1 MSQMSLYNKTK
12 EEIVDYMEKYY
23 KIKNNTKQIILN
35 EFIDG
40 EVLFEFNEE
49 DFEQLK
55 LLPFALIT
63 LKNDIKT
70 EKNKNKI
77 VAESSKEK
85 ILKKFKSFGIEEPFE
100 YIEYKSDNSDLKI
113 GQKKLIKKYSN
124 YFNSET
130 ININSSG
137 TEILFHL
144 KNKIKISP
152 DSLKK
157 LIGITGRYFF
167 EMDDERIDAL
177 DIAIDDKNKL
187 KNLLKISKNNN
198 NILENKEK
206 EIIMG
211 KELLEIEKKMKLEEM
226 IITDSG
232 ITMKLLY
239 EKLEENEEIILKKN
253 KEQKLSIS
261 DSFEIILTETV
272 RVKIYAINWNISF
285 NFLIDKLDAK
295 NILLKPINA
304 KIKFNDELLD
314 IDIISNNQIDY
325 IVQDKGFKRPIC
337 LCKKCQR
344 ESSLYFM
351 QIIEHSICKDILLYD
366 EIKFLEYNNE
376 VEFNNFFQI
385 KEKIKF
391 SSPLEFERN
400 FNEYFNRKKLIKISN
415 EFIYYEDIE
424 NRNYFQIF
432 FQTDNYFGQYLSFF
446 GFPGIGK
453 SITILH
459 ILKYE
464 IEHDKIKTLYIHC
477 KYLSL
482 LNKENNYLEIQ
493 RVLLSEIPFLF
504 YKDFSGYKK
513 CCNII
518 KDFKFNLNNT
528 FYELIEKILNNL
540 ANKNT
545 KYIIV
550 FDQHNAFSDPLKKIQ
565 NIVDKILSNDEISKN
580 FLFFS
585 FMSLNNE
592 DVKDVK
598 AKYLLGAK
606 SNEKFPVY
614 ELKNLICDKSFS
626 NPKKQSVYEKLRKN
640 IRNYNELSA
649 IDERRLSNYYKEKK
663 NNIKKKLIEYYNKD
677 YNDNNLSFKGIENL
691 MQISVDISYEEKDIQ
706 KLIPLIHFK
715 YFDIKKNE
723 DYFEIFYTS
732 PIVEE
737 VLKEIYYSFVYDNQN
752 LYEKILNF
760 DLIKGGGKGSCF
772 EQIVI
777 HNLTPSDSNYNVTF
791 PDLIIEEKNSIP
803 QFIPKSNEV
812 NLPYFEGKIKIKKNK
827 TYLIEQDIFGG
838 KSIDF
843 IIIDT
848 FRKEQ
853 KIFAFQASILKDY
866 IFTESEIKEYLK
878 KMNTYIKNFI
888 DGLKVDES
896 NLFFGY
902 VFSLINEGKKEFKSM
917 IKTCKTNKI
926 PYSFY
931 SFKKKKFL
939 DSNKKEIRSIYDIV
953 NNPFG
958 IKPITSVEL
967 NEFGFKRYDRV
978 IKQPSYVISEE
989 IKNKLIS
996 ILKDIYC
1003 KKLIEDFYFQENL
1016 MKEHIWSYFY
1026 DFYYSEDNKGNPFI
1040 FIIRENKF
1048 EIYNLCEVKK
1058 EEFLDYIFKNRY
1070 SLDCYFIKF
1079 KGEEIKTPLYLQ
1091 REKKEK
1097 EFSESI
1103 PKINQNEKQPFV
1115 EYESS
1120 PNNDNNLKK

>member
-1 MSQMSLYNKTK
+1 MSLYNKTK
-12 EEIVDYMEKYY
+12 EEIVDYLEKYY
-23 KIKNNTKQIILN
+23 KISNNTKQIIIN

-49 DFEQLK
+49 DFEQLE

-63 LKNDIKT
+63 LKNDIKN

-77 VAESSKEK
+77 IKESSKEK
-85 ILKKFKSFGIEEPFE
+85 ILKKFISFGIEEPFE
-100 YIEYKSDNSDLKI
+100 YIEYKSNNSDLKI

-124 YFNSET
+124 HFNAEE

-137 TEILFHL
+137 TEVLFHL
-144 KNKIKISP
+144 KNKIKISQ
-152 DSLKK
+152 DSLKQ

-167 EMDDERIDAL
+167 EMDDEKIDAL

-187 KNLLKISKNNN
+187 KNLLKMTKNNN

-206 EIIMG
+206 EIIIG

-239 EKLEENEEIILKKN
+239 QKLEENKEIILKKN
-253 KEQKLSIS
+253 KEEKLSIS
-261 DSFEIILTETV
+261 NLFELILTESV
-272 RVKIYAINWNISF
+272 IAKIYAINWDISF
-285 NFLIDKLDAK
+285 NFLVDNLDMK
-295 NILLKPINA
+295 NILLRPISA
-304 KIKFNDELLD
+304 KIEFNNELLD

-325 IVQDKGFKRPIC
+325 IVKDKGFNRPIC
-337 LCKKCQR
+337 SCKKCQK
-344 ESSLYFM
+344 ESSLYFI
-351 QIIEHSICKDILLYD
+351 QIIDHSDCKDILLYD
-366 EIKFLEYNNE
+366 GIKFLEYNNE
-376 VEFNNFFQI
+376 IEFNNFFQI
-385 KEKIKF
+385 KDKINF

-400 FNEYFNRKKLIKISN
+400 FNEYFNRKKLIKTTK

-432 FQTDNYFGQYLSFF
+432 FKTDNYFGQYLSFF

-482 LNKENNYLEIQ
+482 LSKENNYLEIQ

-550 FDQHNAFSDPLKKIQ
+550 FDQHNAFSDPLQKIQ
-565 NIVDKILSNDEISKN
+565 DIVDKILSNEEISKN

-606 SNEKFPVY
+606 LNEKYPIY
-614 ELKNLICDKSFS
+614 EIKNLICDKNFS
-626 NPKKQSVYEKLRKN
+626 NLKKQRVYEKLRKN
-640 IRNYNELSA
+640 IRNYNELFE
-649 IDERRLSNYYKEKK
+649 IDVKKLNNYYKEKK
-663 NNIKKKLIEYYNKD
+663 NYIKKKLIEYYNKD
-677 YNDNNLSFKGIENL
+677 YKDNNLSFKGIENL
-691 MQISVDISYEEKDIQ
+691 MQISVDISYEEKDIK
-706 KLIPLIHFK
+706 KLIPFIHFK

-752 LYEKILNF
+752 LYEKMLTF
-760 DLIKGGGKGSCF
+760 DLIKGGGKGCCF
-772 EQIVI
+772 EQIVV
-777 HNLTPSDSNYNVTF
+777 HNLSPSDSNYNVTF
-791 PDLIIEEKNSIP
+791 PDLIIEEKKSIP

-812 NLPYFEGKIKIKKNK
+812 NIPYFEDKIKIKKNK

-853 KIFAFQASILKDY
+853 IIFAFQASILKDY

-878 KMNTYIKNFI
+878 EMNAYIINFI
-888 DGLKVDES
+888 DDLKVDEK

-902 VFSLINEGKKEFKSM
+902 VFSLINDGKKEFKYM
-917 IKTCKTNKI
+917 IKTCKSNKI

-939 DSNKKEIRSIYDIV
+939 DGNKKEILSIYDIV

-958 IKPITSVEL
+958 IKPITSVEKYI
-967 NEFGFKRYDRV
+967 FGFKRYNSV
-978 IKQPSYVISEE
+978 TKIPSFEISEE
-989 IKNKLIS
+989 IKNKLVS
-996 ILKDIYC
+996 ILKDIYSN
-1003 KKLIEDFYFQENL
+1003 KVIEDFNFQENL
-1016 MKEHIWSYFY
+1016 MKEQIWHYLY
-1026 DFYYSEDNKGNPFI
+1026 DFYYSKDNKGNPFI
-1040 FIIRENKF
+1040 FIIRENKI
-1048 EIYNLCEVKK
+1048 EIYNLYEVKK
-1058 EEFLDYIFKNRY
+1058 EELLDYIFNNRY

-1079 KGEEIKTPLYLQ
+1079 KGEEKKTPHYLQ
-1091 REKKEK
+1091 REKEEK
-1097 EFSESI
+1097 EFLENL
-1103 PKINQNEKQPFV
+1103 PKINQFEKQEFF
-1115 EYESS
+1115 EYKPI